1 MLTPTGAQP
10 ATTPGDTNPDLSNW
24 LHHFEPRSTFHVL
37 TVLGCVAVMVAWCVA
52 GRRLLRKSTG
62 DERKFRARVAWFLI
76 AWQSFAT
83 VWRLL
88 PENYTLDESIPLHLC
103 RVVGWVVPFMLL
115 SQNRRLRAM
124 VYFWGLGLS
133 TQGFFTPVWH
143 DGFLHVGYWLFW
155 GGHTCIV
162 GAAIYDIGVHGWGPR
177 FRDWGFA
184 ALWGLVYAGLVIGVN
199 LWLGTNYCYLG
210 KETYAA
216 STIVDKLGGWPQR
229 PLLMVLGAQGVFLVL
244 FFIAA
249 AVRWYKQRSG
259 APTAPPDEARSP

>member
-1 MLTPTGAQP
+1 MLTPPGAQP
-10 ATTPGDTNPDLSNW
+10 APLPADSSW

-52 GRRLLRKSTG
+52 GRRLRSRN
-62 DERKFRARVAWFLI
+62 EQAEHRFRVRVAWFMI
-76 AWQSFAT
+76 GWQSFAT

-88 PENYTLDESIPLHLC
+88 PANFTLDESIPLHLC
-103 RVVGWVVPFMLL
+103 RVVGWVAPFVLL
-115 SQNRRLRAM
+115 TQHRRLRAV

-155 GGHTCIV
+155 MGHTLIV
-162 GAAIYDIGVHGWGPR
+162 GTAVYDIAVHGWGPR

-210 KETYAA
+210 TRAYTA
-216 STIVDKLGGWPQR
+216 STVVDMLGDWPER
-229 PLLMVLGAQGVFLVL
+229 PVLMILGAQLIML
-244 FFIAA
+244 LLYLA
-249 AVRWYKQRSG
+249 AVGVRRMKG
-259 APTAPPDEARSP
+259 HPAAVEPETT